1 MSIFLLRRIQ
11 NKSKWLMEDVE
22 KKATAE
28 FLQKIYNR
36 ENTTKIDNRI
46 TAIWHPSDH
55 SAGWITSP
63 ISFR

>member
-1 MSIFLLRRIQ
+1 
-11 NKSKWLMEDVE
+11 MEDVE

-46 TAIWHPSDH
+46 TAIWYPSDH

>member
-11 NKSKWLMEDVE
+11 NKSKWSIEDIE
-22 KKATAE
+22 KEATAE
-28 FLQKIYNR
+28 FLQKTYNR

-46 TAIWHPSDH
+46 AAIWHPSDH
-55 SAGWITSP
+55 SAGWVTSP